1 MRLATN
7 LKVVGLLRRA
17 PVTGRTSAPKGDQ
30 RPEARNRRYCL
41 GSEMNCANPKCG
53 AVMQEMHGGTMRML
67 ELEVPPEERIA
78 RSEWGFPILCVPTRY
93 VWLCASCSRVFKL
106 LRWTA
111 DGLILEPR
119 LVDCRPGKLPLRIP
133 TKQPGAVR
141 RFAYPMAAGKSA

>member
-1 MRLATN
+1 
-7 LKVVGLLRRA
+7 
-17 PVTGRTSAPKGDQ
+17 
-30 RPEARNRRYCL
+30 
-41 GSEMNCANPKCG
+41 MNCANPKCR

-106 LRWTA
+106 RRWTA

-119 LVDCRPGKLPLRIP
+119 LVDCSSGKLPLRIP
-133 TKQPGAVR
+133 TKEPGIMR
-141 RFAYPMAAGKSA
+141 GPAYPMAAGKSA